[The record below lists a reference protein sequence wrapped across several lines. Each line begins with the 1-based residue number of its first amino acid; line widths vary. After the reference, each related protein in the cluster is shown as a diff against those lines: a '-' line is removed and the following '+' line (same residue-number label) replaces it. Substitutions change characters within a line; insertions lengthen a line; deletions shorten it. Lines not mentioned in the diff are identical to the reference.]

1 MRVLVTGGSGFIGKY
16 VVRNLIMKGYEV
28 GILDILELNDVKS
41 HKIDLRNFKSVNKV
55 LKKYDAVVH
64 LAVSISDDNLED
76 FMINVIGTLNLLIAS
91 VDNKVKRFVYA
102 STSSIYEGLNKIP
115 NKESDFVKP
124 RTSYTICKQ
133 MGELYCNSFNKYYG
147 LNTVSL
153 RFFNVYGKG
162 GHSVINLFIDRV
174 KNDLPIEI
182 SNKKTT
188 RDLIYVEDIADA
200 VVRALETDVNGVINV
215 GTGNSVGLTDVALMI
230 YEHLEVKKNIK
241 FKNNEKSIFCADTRK
256 MREKLKFLPKVD
268 IKSGIKLML
277 N

>member
-1 MRVLVTGGSGFIGKY
+1 MKILVTGGAGFIGKY
-16 VVRNLIMKGYEV
+16 VVRNLLMKGYEV

-41 HKIDLRNFKSVNKV
+41 HKIDLRDFKGVNKV
-55 LKKYDAVVH
+55 LKKYDAGRH

-133 MGELYCNSFNKYYG
+133 MGELYCNFFNKYYN

-162 GHSVINLFIDRV
+162 GDSVINLFIDRI
-174 KNDLPIEI
+174 KNNLPVEI

-188 RDLIYVEDIADA
+188 RDFIYVEDVADA
-200 VVRALETDVNGVINV
+200 VIKAIESGINGVINV
-215 GTGNSVGLTDVALMI
+215 GTGNSIGLTDVALMI
-230 YEHLEVKKNIK
+230 YEHLGVKKNIK
-241 FKNNEKSIFCADTRK
+241 FKNNEKSIFCADIRK
-256 MREKLKFLPKVD
+256 MREKLKFSPRVD

-277 N
+277 S